1 VPLTL
6 YWNKDKVTEEIR
18 RALTELAA
26 EYPLHEGAGEPTLEF
41 ISGAPGEPLRLSREG
56 QRLRIRYATLS
67 DALRGLGAA
76 LAGLPERGEIVEDRS
91 FSTLGIM
98 LDCSRNAV
106 MEVEHVKRW
115 LRRLALL
122 GYNMMMLYTEDTY
135 QLPGEP
141 FFGFFRGAYSPD
153 DLRAVDDYAARL
165 GIEMIG
171 CVQTLAHLAQI
182 LKWAAYSKV
191 GDTGGILLAGEADTY
206 ALIRKMI
213 ECCARSFRS
222 RRIHIGMDEAHGLGR
237 GRYMDLHGCRRP
249 FDIFNEHLDKVI
261 GICRE
266 HGLKPMIWS
275 DMYFRMGS
283 KTGDYYDKEAVIPA
297 DVKAAIPADVEFV
310 YWDYYHDDEQTYRDF
325 IRMHRDLG
333 KEPIVGSGIWTWGSV
348 WYERGR
354 TEANAAPCVGAC
366 KKDGIRD
373 LFFCLWGD
381 DGGYCE
387 FDSALAGIAFA
398 AAQAYGESG
407 AAMRERFEAV
417 CGIGYDDVLIGCELE
432 KFSAPPILW
441 DDPIYGLHWLTRRA
455 RDPECWAQALA
466 HYRRLA
472 RRLSRLRG
480 QTEPVDMA
488 HAGLLARYLATKIEF
503 RMKLEEAYYS
513 RDRAKME
520 AMARGTSRMMRLT
533 EKVIDSFR
541 RQWLR
546 RNRRPGLEVLEIRL
560 GGVRQRYA
568 ELATALRELV
578 SGERDSIWELEEARA
593 MPTEA
598 LTRCNARGYRGLA
611 SPSSIT

>member
-1 VPLTL
+1 MALTL
-6 YWNKDKVTEEIR
+6 YWNTDKVTGEIGQ
-18 RALTELAA
+18 ALRELAA
-26 EYPLHEGAGEPTLEF
+26 EYPLREG
-41 ISGAPGEPLRLSREG
+41 PGEPVLEFVPGAPEEALRVSREG
-56 QRLRIRYATLS
+56 QTVRIRHATLA
-67 DALRGLGAA
+67 DALRGVGAA
-76 LAGLPERGEIVEDRS
+76 LAGLPAHGEITEARA

-106 MEVEHVKRW
+106 MEVEHIKQW

-141 FFGFFRGAYSPD
+141 FFGFLRGAYSAD
-153 DLRAVDDYAARL
+153 DLRAIDEYAARL

-171 CVQTLAHLAQI
+171 CVQTLGHLEQI

-191 GDTGGILLAGEADTY
+191 RDTGGIILAGEPDTY

-213 ECCARSFRS
+213 GCCAQNLRS

-237 GRYMDLHGCRRP
+237 GRYMDLHGWRRP
-249 FDIFNEHLDKVI
+249 FDIFNEHLDTVI

-266 HGLKPMIWS
+266 HGLRPMIWS

-297 DVKAAIPADVEFV
+297 DVKAAIPAQVDFV

-333 KEPIVGSGIWTWGSV
+333 KDPIMGSGVWTWGSV
-348 WYERGR
+348 WYERRR
-354 TEANAAPCVGAC
+354 TEANVAPCVSAC
-366 KKDGIRD
+366 KREGIRD

-387 FDSALAGIAFA
+387 FDSALAGLAFA
-398 AAQAYGESG
+398 AAQAFGESG
-407 AAMRERFEAV
+407 ASMRKRFEAV
-417 CGIGYDDVLIGCELE
+417 CGIGYDEVLAGCELE
-432 KFSAPPILW
+432 KFAAPPILW
-441 DDPIYGLHWLTRRA
+441 DDPIFGLNWLTRRA
-455 RDPECWAQALA
+455 RDPEWWGQALV

-472 RRLSRLRG
+472 RRLSRHRER
-480 QTEPVDMA
+480 TEPVDMA
-488 HAGLLARYLATKIEF
+488 HAALLARYLAAKIEF
-503 RMKLEEAYYS
+503 RMALEDAYFS

-520 AMARGTSRMMRLT
+520 AVARGTSRMMRLT
-533 EKVIDSFR
+533 EKVIESFR

-546 RNRRPGLEVLEIRL
+546 RNRRAGLEVVEIRL

-568 ELATALRELV
+568 ELATALREVL
-578 SGERDSIWELEEARA
+578 SGTRESIWELEQGRA
-593 MPTEA
+593 LPAEA
-598 LTRCNARGYRGLA
+598 LARYSRGGYRGLA